1 MTEDKIMGIIRV
13 TSRMLVDRTL
23 TDLAYQTRR
32 ILALQEQLS
41 SGQRVNRPSDDP
53 LNARRAISAK
63 SMIAQNEQYI
73 KNITTIRPYLTETE
87 TTVTTTL
94 DIVQRARELAIQGR
108 NTTNAQLQRD
118 QIATE
123 VNQLI
128 EALMNE
134 ANHQTNGRYIFG
146 GTVTISAPFQATRNA
161 NGEITSVVYNG
172 NDNYISMEIMEGTQ
186 VIINHTGREVFLA
199 TGPQS
204 TDIFQTLISL
214 RDDLR
219 SANFT
224 GIEQRI
230 QEANYAISQLS
241 LALAKVGAVS
251 KRLDTTEENLRNANI
266 EFQRVI
272 SESIDA
278 DLAEVVVNLDT
289 QTNSY
294 QAALNAA
301 SRVIQPSLLDYL
313 R

>member
-1 MTEDKIMGIIRV
+1 MIEDKSMGIIRV

-32 ILALQEQLS
+32 ILTLQEQLS

-53 LNARRAISAK
+53 LSARRAISAQ

-73 KNITTIRPYLTETE
+73 KNITTIRPYLNETE
-87 TTVTTTL
+87 TTITTTL

-128 EALMNE
+128 EALLKE
-134 ANHQTNGRYIFG
+134 SNHQTNGRYIFG
-146 GTVTISAPFQATRNA
+146 GTATNSAPFQETRNA
-161 NGEITSVVYNG
+161 NGEIASVSYTG
-172 NDNYISMEIMEGTQ
+172 NDNYIGVEIMEGTQ
-186 VIINHTGREVFLA
+186 VVTNQTGREVFLS
-199 TGPQS
+199 TGAQS

-214 RDDLR
+214 RDNLR

-251 KRLDTTEENLRNANI
+251 KRLDTTEENLRTANI

-272 SESIDA
+272 SDSIDA
-278 DLAEVVVNLDT
+278 DLAEVVVNLNT
-289 QTNSY
+289 QTNAY

>member
-1 MTEDKIMGIIRV
+1 MGIIRV

-32 ILALQEQLS
+32 ILSLQEQLS

-53 LNARRAISAK
+53 LNARRAISAQ

-73 KNITTIRPYLTETE
+73 KNITTIRPYLNETE
-87 TTVTTTL
+87 TTITTTL

-128 EALMNE
+128 EALLKE
-134 ANHQTNGRYIFG
+134 ANHLTNGRYIFG
-146 GTVTISAPFQATRNA
+146 GTVTISAPFQEARNA
-161 NGEITSVVYNG
+161 NGEITSVAYTG
-172 NDNYISMEIMEGTQ
+172 NNDYISVEIMEGTQ
-186 VIINHTGREVFLA
+186 VITNQTGREVFLS
-199 TGPQS
+199 TSSQS

-230 QEANYAISQLS
+230 QQANYAISQLS
-241 LALAKVGAVS
+241 LALS
-251 KRLDTTEENLRNANI
+251 
-266 EFQRVI
+266 
-272 SESIDA
+272 
-278 DLAEVVVNLDT
+278 
-289 QTNSY
+289 
-294 QAALNAA
+294 
-301 SRVIQPSLLDYL
+301 
-313 R
+313 

>member
-1 MTEDKIMGIIRV
+1 MGIIRV

-23 TDLAYQTRR
+23 TDLGYQTRR

-53 LNARRAISAK
+53 LNARRAISAQ
-63 SMIAQNEQYI
+63 SMIAQNGQYI
-73 KNITTIRPYLTETE
+73 KNITTIRPYLNETE
-87 TTVTTTL
+87 STVTTTL

-128 EALMNE
+128 EALLKE

-146 GTVTISAPFQATRNA
+146 GTVTTTAPFQETRNV
-161 NGEITSVVYNG
+161 NGEITSVAYNG
-172 NDNYISMEIMEGTQ
+172 NDNYINMEIMEGTQ
-186 VIINHTGREVFLA
+186 VITNQTGREVFLA
-199 TGPQS
+199 TSSQS

-219 SANFT
+219 SGNFT

-251 KRLDTTEENLRNANI
+251 KRLDNTEENLRNANI

-272 SESIDA
+272 SDSIDA
-278 DLAEVVVNLDT
+278 DLAEVVVNLNT
-289 QTNSY
+289 QTNAY